1 MAAAVLFASDRTC
14 CVCRVKG
21 KPVQIHHLDEDPSNS
36 TAENTA
42 VLCFDCHRDTQIR
55 GGFDRKLD
63 AAQVVLY
70 RDDWIARVS
79 CRREGVGVP
88 IAILTPAEVLVSQ
101 QHATTT
107 PGPPDL
113 ALIASLPQRRTAA
126 YHRAQ
131 PKWEAG
137 STYDMMDGSKI
148 VIEELQAIL
157 VDLAGSYPPGHFDE
171 RRPDD
176 YFSARAV
183 EIGRWHGQC
192 LEPHGAGTGG
202 TIVGPVTGSYVI
214 AALERMVED
223 LVDGL
228 TSYRDDFNLH
238 AWREA
243 WRAGA

>member
-1 MAAAVLFASDRTC
+1 L
-14 CVCRVKG
+14 
-21 KPVQIHHLDEDPSNS
+21 
-36 TAENTA
+36 A

-70 RDDWIARVS
+70 RNDWIVRVS
-79 CRREGVGVP
+79 RRREGIEAT
-88 IAILTPAEVLVSQ
+88 IATPAPVEVPVAWPP
-101 QHATTT
+101 ATEEAANT

-113 ALIASLPQRRTAA
+113 ALITALPQRRTAA

-131 PKWEAG
+131 PKWDAG
-137 STYDMMDGSKI
+137 STYDMMDGNKV
-148 VIEELQAIL
+148 VIDELQAML
-157 VDLAGSYPPGHFDE
+157 VDLAVSYPPGHFDG
-171 RRPDD
+171 RPPDD
-176 YFSARAV
+176 YFKARTA

-192 LEPHGAGTGG
+192 LEPHGSGTGG
-202 TIVGPVTGSYVI
+202 TIIGLVTGSYVI

-243 WRAGA
+243 WKAGA